1 MIAFMT
7 NEQYNLVKKQVNK
20 IINAKSSVNDP
31 TILKTVK
38 TLAWEVVQQSLPDMA
53 EEEASLLGQMRLVDD
68 RLTADKFF
76 HELKPYVIPF
86 PALSETKLRK
96 LFPKVKKLKFPL
108 IDAEDYQTMTYLS
121 WDEKGSQYRMIV
133 APYEQSYI
141 GLRGTFQPSEQKGL
155 CHICHRFTDIGM
167 FIVETKGEV
176 VGTFTKRGNT
186 VCKDM
191 KDCNH
196 HVETL
201 LHLSK
206 FIRHITGK

>member
-20 IINAKSSVNDP
+20 IINASPLSMINV
-31 TILKTVK
+31 LKTVK
-38 TLAWEVVQQSLPDMA
+38 TLAWEAVQQSLPDMA

-68 RLTADKFF
+68 RLTADRFF

-141 GLRGTFQPSEQKGL
+141 GLRGTFQPSEQKGFV
-155 CHICHRFTDIGM
+155 IF
-167 FIVETKGEV
+167 V
-176 VGTFTKRGNT
+176 T
-186 VCKDM
+186 V
-191 KDCNH
+191 
-196 HVETL
+196 L
-201 LHLSK
+201 Q
-206 FIRHITGK
+206 I